1 MALSGHFT
9 ELEDVTGAHPVSHR
23 SLADAHRG
31 GQFLAADQHI
41 IKEVFVPRLQCLL
54 IRNRSPA
61 RMPDAKYFLTVNA
74 RGSEKAHRMVL
85 EIGADS
91 QCRGIKGIFLTEGL
105 KGHGPAAPA
114 VSSSLGV
121 HPQPLVFFI
130 PFV

>member
-41 IKEVFVPRLQCLL
+41 IKEVFVPRLQCYLYATGL
-54 IRNRSPA
+54 RLGCLMRNI
-61 RMPDAKYFLTVNA
+61 FLTVNA

-91 QCRGIKGIFLTEGL
+91 QCRGIKEIFLTEGL